1 MVFSYFQ
8 YGYRLTVLHWQL
20 CRLLEGELGVKFGLL
35 SQTQESTD
43 AEADEP
49 VSNDYMLQKRASFV
63 SYLDFLRVY
72 WPHFS
77 QNLTKKLGGS
87 RSFLQLC
94 PQLTHAAL
102 DPALVFAEFM
112 GKMKFATLSR

>member
-1 MVFSYFQ
+1 M
-8 YGYRLTVLHWQL
+8 LHCQL

-35 SQTQESTD
+35 SQSQESNGAD
-43 AEADEP
+43 ADEP

-77 QNLTKKLGGS
+77 QNLTKKLGGWYS
-87 RSFLQLC
+87 WLQLYLQ
-94 PQLTHAAL
+94 PTHVAP

-112 GKMKFATLSR
+112 GKMKFATPSG